1 MDIFNL
7 LSYVNK
13 ISLLAFF
20 VTTLVVGY
28 QVYILKKEKTKEK
41 VPSIPDFKAMEKPNE
56 VINYSRLPSFLTKK
70 NSKQV
75 NNSKLVFLIISLLT
89 VMVVISVFVLI
100 KQNNSIKNEALDNL
114 IVANIPSPTIK
125 ISTPTPKPIIT
136 LSPSTIQIIK
146 PTLTLSPSPKITL
159 TPSPTKIV
167 KQNSILSKE
176 AIGKE
181 VLVSPTIT
189 VSPSP
194 IISSAPSLSPSPTE
208 ILLAQAPTITPT
220 VGSNNTSP
228 TQEVAKSK
236 PQTLPESGSIEK
248 GLLII
253 GVAILAI
260 FFSFWF

>member
-1 MDIFNL
+1 M
-7 LSYVNK
+7 
-13 ISLLAFF
+13 
-20 VTTLVVGY
+20 
-28 QVYILKKEKTKEK
+28 
-41 VPSIPDFKAMEKPNE
+41 
-56 VINYSRLPSFLTKK
+56 
-70 NSKQV
+70 
-75 NNSKLVFLIISLLT
+75 
-89 VMVVISVFVLI
+89 
-100 KQNNSIKNEALDNL
+100 
-114 IVANIPSPTIK
+114 
-125 ISTPTPKPIIT
+125 
-136 LSPSTIQIIK
+136 SPSTIQIIK

-159 TPSPTKIV
+159 TLRQRRLLNKIV
-167 KQNSILSKE
+167 SYKE

-253 GVAILAI
+253 GVAI
-260 FFSFWF
+260 